1 VTYYVAHRLFSL
13 HDRALGA
20 LVAELLA
27 AEVGARNVFLP
38 FCDTDEESLASP
50 CKGRTLFE
58 LDTRRLLDA
67 NGMIAVLH
75 GPSLDDGVC
84 MEIGFAVAA
93 GLPVVVLT
101 TDFQTYGLTSDGPE
115 LQFPDPLIEAVVAD
129 IVRVAFMAPA
139 TSEGEPAPPTRF
151 SAFGER
157 NLRALRAAA
166 ASAVQRLVAQPNR
179 RQVRQ
184 LTTKRTG
191 RRSAFVESSPY
202 REIGSLGQPLEV
214 LEAQAFRVH
223 RSRRLTEPNGS
234 IDHVTNANDDWLR
247 LSESEV
253 LVVDVSGPET
263 PPGAAMLIGASVE
276 QRRPILATSSRTGFT
291 FAPGR
296 EPNQRN
302 LMIEYAVT
310 GWFRS
315 GAELAELLDQR

>member
-1 VTYYVAHRLFSL
+1 MTYYVAHRLFSL

-20 LVAELLA
+20 LVAEVLSA
-27 AEVGARNVFLP
+27 HVGAENVFLP

-58 LDTRRLLDA
+58 LDTQRLLDA
-67 NGMIAVLH
+67 KGMIAVLH

-84 MEIGFAVAA
+84 MEIGFAVAT

-115 LQFPDPLIEAVVAD
+115 LQFPDPLIEALVPD
-129 IVRVAFMAPA
+129 IVRVTLMAPA
-139 TSEGEPAPPTRF
+139 ASASEPAPAARF
-151 SAFGER
+151 RAFGER
-157 NLRALRAAA
+157 NLRALRTAVAT
-166 ASAVQRLVAQPNR
+166 AVQRLVVQSGGR
-179 RQVRQ
+179 WLHRV
-184 LTTKRTG
+184 TTEPTD

-202 REIGSLGQPLEV
+202 RDIRSLRQPLEV
-214 LEAQAFRVH
+214 LEARAFRVH
-223 RSRRLTEPNGS
+223 RSRRLTEPDGS
-234 IDHVTNANDDWLR
+234 IGHVTDANDDWLR

-315 GAELAELLDQR
+315 GAELADLLDRC